1 MGHVVKSSSAIYKD
15 SVSRYTHEKT
25 AVVFWNC
32 NERGGLLFA
41 VIAKRISRVWKKNNR
56 KEKAMMVHL
65 IETNRLWDSYLLN
78 VLSAHYVAG
87 VK

>member
-41 VIAKRISRVWKKNNR
+41 VIAKRISRVWKKTT
-56 KEKAMMVHL
+56 EKKKQWWYIWLKPTVYEIL
-65 IETNRLWDSYLLN
+65 IC
-78 VLSAHYVAG
+78 
-87 VK
+87 